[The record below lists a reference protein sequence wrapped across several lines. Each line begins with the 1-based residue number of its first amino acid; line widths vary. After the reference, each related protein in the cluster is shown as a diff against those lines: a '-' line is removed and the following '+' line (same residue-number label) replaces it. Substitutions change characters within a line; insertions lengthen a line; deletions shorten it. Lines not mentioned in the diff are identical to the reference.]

1 MKILQITPNFF
12 NYPKIICDELKR
24 MGHEIDW
31 YDDRPSTSSIM
42 KAIIRIYKKFV
53 NKIIDRYSNNI
64 LEEIKDKKYD
74 KIFII
79 SGQSFSFNE
88 SMMKRLKES
97 QKSAEFIL
105 YQWDSLK
112 NFPYI
117 KTMHSY
123 FDRIFSFDKD
133 DVAENPGLEFLPLF
147 FSRQYEELGK
157 EKKKDYQYDFSFIG
171 TAHPKKYK
179 YVKKISNV
187 LREKFDK
194 QYIFFYFPS
203 KLVYIYRK
211 IKNIEFQN
219 AKYCEFNFKALS
231 SSEIITIIENSKCI
245 LDSAQ
250 DGQRGLTIRV
260 IEMLGAKR
268 KIITTNEDVVNYD
281 FYRPEN
287 IYVYNEG
294 FDFESVF
301 FKEEYVDVE
310 KEVYEKYTLRNW
322 LKKVLND

>member
-1 MKILQITPNFF
+1 MKILLITPNFF
-12 NYPKIICDELKR
+12 DYPKIICDELKR

-42 KAIIRIYKKFV
+42 KAIIRINKKYV

-112 NFPYI
+112 NFSYI

-133 DVAENPGLEFLPLF
+133 DVAENPELEFLPLF
-147 FSRQYEELGK
+147 FSRQYEELG
-157 EKKKDYQYDFSFIG
+157 KKKDYQYDFSFIG

-187 LREKFDK
+187 LQEKFDK

-219 AKYCEFNFKALS
+219 AKYSEFNFKALS
-231 SSEIITIIENSKCI
+231 SSEIINIIENSKCI

-287 IYVYNEG
+287 IYVYNEE